1 MIHPAGATADDLSLA
16 DERLSHRTASCACL
30 HGPVDPP
37 GDLPTEGVVI
47 LAARSVEDRGVR
59 FDRPAPERMEKGV
72 VLPSVPAATI
82 RNDSLVGTLGGRSY
96 ALPVNRVK
104 ELTIEEARTSTAR
117 TALMLGGIGL
127 ILLVATA
134 PFLCPLC

>member
-1 MIHPAGATADDLSLA
+1 MISRSRTSAFLIALQVVPACTVRSTRQIA
-16 DERLSHRTASCACL
+16 
-30 HGPVDPP
+30 P
-37 GDLPTEGVVI
+37 GDLPTDGAVI

-82 RNDSLVGTLGGRSY
+82 RNDSLVGSVGGRSY
-96 ALPVNRVK
+96 AIQIDRVE